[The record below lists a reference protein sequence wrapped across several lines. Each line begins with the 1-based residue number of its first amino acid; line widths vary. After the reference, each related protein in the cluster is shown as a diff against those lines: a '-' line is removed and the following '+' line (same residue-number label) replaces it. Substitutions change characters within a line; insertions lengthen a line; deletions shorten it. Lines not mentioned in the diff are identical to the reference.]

1 MDQQKLNELI
11 GNIKDKVGEEMSSV
25 IADDLGALITENEN
39 TNNTLAQ
46 KDKEISELNST
57 KESLIMSNGNLLKQI
72 SMDATKN
79 PFEERIEKEE
89 VEFNIYD
96 AFDKNGNFI

>member
-1 MDQQKLNELI
+1 METERLNELI
-11 GNIKDKVGEEMSSV
+11 GNIRNKVGEEMSSV
-25 IADDLGALITENEN
+25 IADDLGSLITENEN

-46 KDKEISELNST
+46 KDREISELNST
-57 KESLIMSNGNLLKQI
+57 KESLIISNGNLLKQI

-79 PFEERIEKEE
+79 PFEGRKEE
-89 VEFNIYD
+89 EELEFNIYE